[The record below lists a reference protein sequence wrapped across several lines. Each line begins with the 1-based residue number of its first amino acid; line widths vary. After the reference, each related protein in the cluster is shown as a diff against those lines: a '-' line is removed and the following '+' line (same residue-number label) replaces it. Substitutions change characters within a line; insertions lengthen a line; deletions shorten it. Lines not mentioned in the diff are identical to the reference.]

1 MAQMV
6 LNFPLREDF
15 GAARFFPTAGSA
27 AARELLENFEQGIL
41 CLWGEAGSGKT
52 HLLNIWRAK
61 HDKGVGEGNFLA
73 VDDLDK
79 VDAVGQEQLFHW
91 LNNQGKTG
99 ALVVASRQPVVE
111 LQGLLPDVRSRL
123 SAGQAVEVLPPSDDE
138 LAQVA
143 AKWAAERQ
151 LELSPEVINFIL
163 ARAERSVPALRTL
176 VAKLD
181 RLSLE
186 EKRGVTVPLA
196 KKALGF

>member
-6 LNFPLREDF
+6 LNFPFREDLS
-15 GAARFFPTAGSA
+15 AESFFPTAGSA
-27 AARELLENFEQGIL
+27 AARELLEKFDSGIL
-41 CLWGEAGSGKT
+41 CLWGGAGSGKT
-52 HLLNIWRAK
+52 HLLNIWRARM
-61 HDKGVGEGNFLA
+61 GEGNFLA
-73 VDDLDK
+73 VDDLEK

-91 LNNQGKTG
+91 LNNQGKDG

-111 LQGLLPDVRSRL
+111 LEGLLPDVRSRL

-138 LAQVA
+138 LAEVA
-143 AKWAAERQ
+143 AKWADERQ

-186 EKRGVTVPLA
+186 EKRAVTVPLA
-196 KKALGF
+196 RKVLGVGF

>member
-6 LNFPLREDF
+6 LNFPFREDLS
-15 GAARFFPTAGSA
+15 AESFFPTAGSA
-27 AARELLENFEQGIL
+27 AARELLENFERGVL

-52 HLLNIWRAK
+52 HLLNIWRAR
-61 HDKGVGEGNFLA
+61 VGEGNFLA

-91 LNNQGKTG
+91 LNNQGKSG

-111 LQGLLPDVRSRL
+111 LGGLLPDVRSRL

-186 EKRGVTVPLA
+186 EKRAVTVPLA

>member
-1 MAQMV
+1 MV
-6 LNFPLREDF
+6 LNFPFREDLS
-15 GAARFFPTAGSA
+15 AESFFPTAGSA
-27 AARELLENFEQGIL
+27 AARELLENFERGIL

-52 HLLNIWRAK
+52 HLLNIWRAR
-61 HDKGVGEGNFLA
+61 VGEGNFLA

-91 LNNQGKTG
+91 LNNQGKSG

-111 LQGLLPDVRSRL
+111 LGGLLPDVRSRL

-186 EKRGVTVPLA
+186 EKRAVTVPLA

>member
-6 LNFPLREDF
+6 LNFPFREDLS
-15 GAARFFPTAGSA
+15 AESFFPTAGSA
-27 AARELLENFEQGIL
+27 AARELLENFERGIL

-52 HLLNIWRAK
+52 HLLNIWRAR
-61 HDKGVGEGNFLA
+61 VGEGNFLA

-91 LNNQGKTG
+91 LNNQGKSG

-111 LQGLLPDVRSRL
+111 LGGLLPDVRSRL

-186 EKRGVTVPLA
+186 EKRAVTVPLA

>member
-6 LNFPLREDF
+6 LNFPFREDLS
-15 GAARFFPTAGSA
+15 AESFFPTAGSA
-27 AARELLENFEQGIL
+27 AARELLENFERGIL

-52 HLLNIWRAK
+52 HLLNIWRAR
-61 HDKGVGEGNFLA
+61 VGEGNFLA

-91 LNNQGKTG
+91 LNNQGKSG

-111 LQGLLPDVRSRL
+111 LGGLLPDVRSRL

-186 EKRGVTVPLA
+186 EKRAVNVPLA